1 MLTYNW
7 RHTLPSVLAVD
18 WPIYKALCER
28 PDVMP
33 RAMLDRTSTLLRPPL
48 AAALKAAQ
56 AGTPHPKPA
65 DHKGDANTDMFEVA
79 LSANDAGDILAAVEA
94 AAARGQASAGLLAA
108 WREAHDHFA
117 GAGGVCA
124 AG

>member
-1 MLTYNW
+1 M
-7 RHTLPSVLAVD
+7 D
-18 WPIYKALCER
+18 WPTYKALCER

-33 RAMLDRTSTLLRPPL
+33 RAMLDRTSALLPRRL
-48 AAALKAAQ
+48 AMALGTARAA
-56 AGTPHPKPA
+56 TPYPKPA
-65 DHKGDANTDMFEVA
+65 DHKGGDATDMFEVA
-79 LSANDAGDILAAVEA
+79 LSANDAGATLAAVEA

-117 GAGGVCA
+117 RMGGAHT

>member
-1 MLTYNW
+1 M
-7 RHTLPSVLAVD
+7 D
-18 WPIYKALCER
+18 WPTYKALCER
-28 PDVMP
+28 PNVMP
-33 RAMLDRTSTLLRPPL
+33 RAMLDRTSALLPRRL
-48 AAALKAAQ
+48 AAALRAAR

-79 LSANDAGDILAAVEA
+79 LSAGDAGAVLAAVEA
-94 AAARGQASAGLLAA
+94 AAACGQASAGLLAA

-117 GAGGVCA
+117 GAGGVRA